1 MAKAPVRFKVGGKRT
16 ELGKAVENLTKR
28 MTRFSNRAGSQ
39 TNTKEIRNQVRRMIE
54 KEGKTEKQ
62 VIYTLNQIR
71 NERLREIYVD
81 KNTGELITN
90 ISDMKVSPVDVI
102 LDMVGMTDEEDI
114 GGNGLLLQ
122 WLTDAQNHFEE
133 DLDDVLLNNSTEIQ
147 AALNS
152 VIWGYLE
159 KGTTQ
164 GIETSLTRLYEV
176 TFGKDFSF
184 NMKKS
189 IEERVMDYQ
198 IGYYTGRTY
207 GKDELE

>member
-28 MTRFSNRAGSQ
+28 MTRFSNRTGSQ

-71 NERLREIYVD
+71 NERLREIYID

-176 TFGKDFSF
+176 TFGRELTF
-184 NMKKS
+184 NMKRS
-189 IEERVMDYQ
+189 IEQRVMDYQ
-198 IGYYTGRTY
+198 FGYYTGRTY